1 MERYKI
7 LVVDD
12 NIDNADRIIEFLD
25 DTDKSFTFFQALN
38 GKIACSI
45 AEKKLPDLIITDWD
59 MPVMDGIMLI
69 KHLKAIESTKDI
81 PVIMCTG
88 VMTKTE
94 NLKTALD
101 AGAIDYIRKPVEKVE
116 LIARVHSM
124 LKLSDSM
131 KKNKEQNI
139 ALIQQKEEIETKIN
153 MLVELNATKD
163 KFFSIISH
171 DLKSPFNSILGFSQ
185 LLETN
190 IENNDQEERL
200 EFVQIIRES
209 AENTLKL
216 LENLL
221 EWAKSQTGKIKFN
234 PEIISLEYLFSEA
247 INLVESSAKNKNIT
261 ISIAEGDNIE
271 IYADN
276 NMISTVLRNLLSN
289 AIKFTPKNGKVVLKG
304 ILKDNEV
311 WITIWD
317 NGIGIK
323 SENITKLFKISESVS
338 SQGTE
343 NEIGTGLGL
352 ILCNEFIEKHN
363 GKIWVESELGKGS
376 EFKFMLP
383 LRKD

>member
-352 ILCNEFIEKHN
+352 ILCN
-363 GKIWVESELGKGS
+363 
-376 EFKFMLP
+376 
-383 LRKD
+383 

>member
-200 EFVQIIRES
+200 EFIQIIRES

-247 INLVESSAKNKNIT
+247 INLADSSAKNKNIT
-261 ISIAEGDNIE
+261 ISIAEGDNIQ
-271 IYADN
+271 IYADS
-276 NMISTVLRNLLSN
+276 NMINTVLRNLLSN
-289 AIKFTPKNGKVVLKG
+289 AIKFTPKNGKIVLKG

-311 WITIWD
+311 WVTVWD

-323 SENITKLFKISESVS
+323 SENIAKLFKISETVS

-383 LRKD
+383 LSND